1 MDTITGYS
9 YILPEL
15 TTEEYLILM
24 FTLNRCKDDIPYGFR
39 IRPLIGKIQAGAW
52 GIKTTCCSPTSRSR
66 SGATPKP

>member
-39 IRPLIGKIQAGAW
+39 IRPLIGKIQAGAIVAASDLA
-52 GIKTTCCSPTSRSR
+52 GRVP
-66 SGATPKP
+66 GHGE

>member
-1 MDTITGYS
+1 MDAITGYS

-39 IRPLIGKIQAGAW
+39 IRPLIGKIQAGAMVAAPDPA
-52 GIKTTCCSPTSRSR
+52 GKEPEH
-66 SGATPKP
+66 GG